1 MVGGGARGPRAPERD
16 RICGGPPIPPAVA
29 VYRDAGRGRSDA
41 CERPSA
47 SEAGALMGERPIVAI
62 DGPVGA
68 GKSTVAR
75 ALARALGFSY
85 LNTGA
90 MYRAVAV
97 AARAAGISPAT
108 DGEGMAGAPHTAAA
122 LTENRSSDI
131 ADESRTAADAQAG
144 ADLNATSG
152 EHLDKHLGKIL
163 DTLSITFIGERIMLA
178 GHDITDIITQP
189 EIGDLASRFSAIGL
203 VRDKMRY
210 LQRAAGAAGGVVME
224 GRDIG
229 TAIFPDAEVKF
240 FLVADPA
247 VRAARRYAELVEK
260 GVATTLEEVA
270 AQMAER
276 DRRDAGRAL
285 APLKQADD
293 AIVID
298 SSGRDVES
306 VVNEM
311 KSKVEAVSRAIKGLK
326 RA

>member
-1 MVGGGARGPRAPERD
+1 
-16 RICGGPPIPPAVA
+16 
-29 VYRDAGRGRSDA
+29 
-41 CERPSA
+41 
-47 SEAGALMGERPIVAI
+47 VAI

-97 AARAAGISPAT
+97 AARAAGISPDLADAPDLT
-108 DGEGMAGAPHTAAA
+108 GAPDLADAPDLAGAPG
-122 LTENRSSDI
+122 I
-131 ADESRTAADAQAG
+131 ADALGAAADAKAR
-144 ADLNATSG
+144 
-152 EHLDKHLGKIL
+152 EHLQKIL
-163 DTLSITFIGERIMLA
+163 DTLSITFNGERIMLA
-178 GHDITDIITQP
+178 GRDITDIIAQP
-189 EIGDLASRFSAIGL
+189 EIGDLASRFSAMGL
-203 VRDKMRY
+203 VRAKMRD

-240 FLVADPA
+240 FLVADPG

-260 GVATTLEEVA
+260 GAATTLEEVG
-270 AQMAER
+270 AQIVER

-285 APLKQADD
+285 APLMRADD

-298 SSGRDVES
+298 STAREVEA

-311 KSKVEAVSRAIKGLK
+311 KSKVEAVSRAI